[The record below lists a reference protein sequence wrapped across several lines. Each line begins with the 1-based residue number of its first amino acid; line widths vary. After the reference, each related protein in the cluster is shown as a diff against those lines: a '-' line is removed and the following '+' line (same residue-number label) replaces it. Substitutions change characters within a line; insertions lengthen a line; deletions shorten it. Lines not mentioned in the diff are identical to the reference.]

1 MMSLQELEEARRQ
14 NRDLHR
20 EKFSALS
27 QAKENVEWEKQRQIE
42 QMKEKLE
49 KVRILIKKYS
59 VQRNIQ
65 APSSIVVL
73 LYPTKLNVIIGTSE
87 NKVCH

>member
-1 MMSLQELEEARRQ
+1 MPLYVVNAVYDGVKTNYRNVSLSLKELEEARRQ

-49 KVRILIKKYS
+49 RVSFFLKTRS
-59 VQRNIQ
+59 N
-65 APSSIVVL
+65 
-73 LYPTKLNVIIGTSE
+73 TD
-87 NKVCH
+87 